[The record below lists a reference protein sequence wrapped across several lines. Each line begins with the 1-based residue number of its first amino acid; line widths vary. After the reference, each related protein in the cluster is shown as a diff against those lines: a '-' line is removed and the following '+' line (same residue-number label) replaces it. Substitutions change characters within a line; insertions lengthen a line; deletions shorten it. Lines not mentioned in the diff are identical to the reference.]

1 MDTSEVRDVLVSTVQ
16 TLGERADDVRGR
28 IPDAWQDGASTVM
41 DHLADSVHDARSRVS
56 HLAKDSTQPLIGS
69 DRNLVAAARD
79 RRMKVAGVLLILSFG
94 LLLRRRRQQRRQS
107 SSEL

>member
-28 IPDAWQDGASTVM
+28 IPDAWQDGATTVM

-79 RRMKVAGVLLILSFG
+79 RRMKVAGVLLVLTFG
-94 LLLRRRRQQRRQS
+94 FLLRRRRQQRRQS
-107 SSEL
+107 RSEL